1 MVVHEPLHVV
11 EDVSALEDLES
22 LANTMVFVRDG
33 VVAAGDDFFA
43 SGLVDKDTVVQP
55 PLSMVEG
62 CVCSWLVWFPQRV
75 SC

>member
-1 MVVHEPLHVV
+1 MVVHELIHVI

-22 LANTMVFVRDG
+22 LATTPVSGRNG

-43 SGLVDKDTVVQP
+43 SCLVDQDTVVQP

-62 CVCSWLVWFPQRV
+62 SVGSWLIRSPRRV
-75 SC
+75 SV